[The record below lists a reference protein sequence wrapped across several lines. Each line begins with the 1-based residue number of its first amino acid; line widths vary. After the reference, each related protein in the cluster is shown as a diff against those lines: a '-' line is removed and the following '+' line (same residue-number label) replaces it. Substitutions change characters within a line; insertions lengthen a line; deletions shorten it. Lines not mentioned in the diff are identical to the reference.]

1 MNIKHGLIGFIAI
14 AALQGSVALAAPA
27 VEVSSGSGQF
37 GSGTPVQITVEWDGV
52 AAVVG
57 AQFDITYD
65 NTQLTPNITNAC
77 TSVNWGCSVFSPGT
91 LRFVSSI
98 VVSGIP
104 DEVIGTIAFDISSA
118 AINVYP
124 LTVTNQQFGDIG
136 EQPVPPSGTVNGQV
150 EVTSGPQPSFSSVP
164 APGVIN
170 LGPVNQGAAAPTQNI
185 SISNNGQATSTL
197 TGTCAM
203 GAGDTEI
210 TLTSDGAFSVLQGAA
225 ADVQTV
231 SCSTAVADT
240 YSRTLTCPH
249 NGTNGPN
256 AVYTVNCTVNPPPAP
271 EYSSNPAIGVELDFG
286 GVATEQGD
294 TDPTDSISITNSGDT
309 GTNLNVTCTDSNDP
323 SGVFSV
329 SNGVISNLL
338 PTGGAR
344 VVTVTCDSAIQG
356 NYTGTLSCDH
366 NGETATDP
374 ATYPLNCAIGPPGA
388 AVFGSNPIP
397 GSTIDL
403 TPTAVPEGENVPSL
417 PLQFSNL
424 ADPGD
429 SDLEIQCSLS
439 GSAPPISSVGTD
451 FSSPVN
457 IPAGSSASAAFDCD
471 TTTAGVYTATYS
483 CGYNTSPPVM
493 MGSADGGQ
501 SVPFQFNASYTVEC
515 EVREP
520 EAQVEITPAPDT
532 PQTKSVPPGGSTSFE
547 FDFEEVNDEGVD
559 GNLISCNLGTGG
571 QGFTISSPTFPVDV
585 GSGDTVT
592 VVVDFADPTGA
603 DSWSDTLTCMFSDGD
618 DDDTAVIWPL
628 TVNIGGD
635 ARFTV
640 LKQFTDGNPGD
651 VTVSIDC
658 NTGLILDQDKVISE
672 DGIGV
677 TFVVTSYDAGEMDCN
692 VTEAPVA
699 GYSADYEASGDSNS
713 SDADDPS
720 EDAGCFW
727 TEIAG
732 GVENLCVIT
741 NSPDPVDVVVHKEWL
756 YPGSSSA
763 SDISNEFE
771 VMLVCEN
778 AEIVDGDKLCGY
790 VGTYGAEQ
798 SQAEISNTSCKW
810 LQGYGDETF
819 TEQVIPYDWP
829 GGTCYAVEVNVDQ
842 AVEVDN
848 GCGLLEVSAGSG
860 DSCTIINTVFFE
872 GIPTL
877 SQYGMALMALLML
890 GIGFVA
896 VRRIA

>member
-1 MNIKHGLIGFIAI
+1 MNIKYNVLGLLAI
-14 AALQGSVALAAPA
+14 TSVWASSVVAAPA
-27 VEVSSGSGQF
+27 VNVGSN
-37 GSGTPVQITVEWDGV
+37 SVTVGTPTAVIAVNWDGEGTV
-52 AAVVG
+52 NS
-57 AQFDITYD
+57 AQFRLNYD
-65 NTQLTPNITNAC
+65 STQLTPVSVAASCTGAWSCSNNVAGVIQFVGDQTQPLPDALIANITFN
-77 TSVNWGCSVFSPGT
+77 T
-91 LRFVSSI
+91 
-98 VVSGIP
+98 
-104 DEVIGTIAFDISSA
+104 SA
-118 AINVYP
+118 AAIDDYP
-124 LTVTNQQFGDIG
+124 LTVSNQLFANNV
-136 EQPVPPSGTVNGQV
+136 PTVVPPSGTTDGTLS
-150 EVTSGPQPSFSSVP
+150 VTVGPQPSFSSVP

-185 SISNNGQATSTL
+185 SISNNGQATSVL
-197 TGTCAM
+197 DGTCAFS
-203 GAGDTEI
+203 GGSSEI
-210 TLTSDGAFSVLQGAA
+210 TLTSDGTFSVLQGAA

-231 SCSTAVADT
+231 SCSTAAAGA

-249 NGTNGPN
+249 DGTNGPN
-256 AVYTVNCTVNPPPAP
+256 AVYTVNCTINPPPAP

-286 GVATEQGD
+286 GVATEQGE

-344 VVTVTCDSAIQG
+344 VVTVTCDSATQG

-429 SDLEIQCSLS
+429 SDLQIQCSLS
-439 GSAPPISSVGTD
+439 GNAPPISSVGTD

-457 IPAGSSASAAFDCD
+457 IPAGSSASAAFDCA
-471 TTTAGVYTATYS
+471 TTAGVYTATYS

-520 EAQVEITPAPDT
+520 EAQVEITPAPGT
-532 PQTKSVPPGGSTSFE
+532 PQTKSVPPGGSTSFS
-547 FDFEEVNDEGVD
+547 FDFEEVNVEGED
-559 GNLISCNLGTGG
+559 GNLISCDLETGG
-571 QGFTISSPTFPVDV
+571 QGFTVSSPSFPIDV

-592 VVVDFADPTGA
+592 VVVDFTDPTGA
-603 DSWSDTLTCMFSDGD
+603 DSWSDTLNCMFGDSD
-618 DDDTAVIWPL
+618 DDDTEVSWPL
-628 TVNIGGD
+628 TVNLGGD

-640 LKQFTDGNPGD
+640 LKDFTDGNPGD
-651 VTVSIDC
+651 VTVTLDC

-699 GYSADYEASGDSNS
+699 GYSATYDVTGSESDSS
-713 SDADDPS
+713 SADDPS
-720 EDAGCFW
+720 ADAGCFW

-732 GVENLCVIT
+732 GVENFCVIT
-741 NSPDPVDVVVHKEWL
+741 NTPDPVDVVIHKEWL
-756 YPGSSSA
+756 YPGSSAA

-771 VMLVCEN
+771 IVLVCDT
-778 AEIVDGDKLCGY
+778 AEIVNPNKCPRSMSYPDDD
-790 VGTYGAEQ
+790 TY
-798 SQAEISNTSCKW
+798 CKW
-810 LQGYGDETF
+810 LEGSGDESF
-819 TEQVIPYDWP
+819 LVEVIPYDWP
-829 GGTCYAVEVNVDQ
+829 GGSCYAYEVDVDQ

-848 GCGLLEVSAGSG
+848 GCSSPMSVSAGSG
-860 DSCTIINTVFFE
+860 NSCTIINTVFFE